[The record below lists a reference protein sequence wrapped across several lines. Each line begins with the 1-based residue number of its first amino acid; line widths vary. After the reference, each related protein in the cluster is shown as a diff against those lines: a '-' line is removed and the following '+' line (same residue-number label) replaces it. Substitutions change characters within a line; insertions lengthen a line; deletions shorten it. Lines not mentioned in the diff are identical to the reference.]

1 MSPASMEHQLETTG
15 HLSLEVAEFL
25 ELFDFRA
32 RQMVQMSGQEAL
44 QRIRQGLAGPTPEWT
59 ELALLA
65 TLIP

>member
-1 MSPASMEHQLETTG
+1 MSSASMEEQLETTG
-15 HLSLEVAEFL
+15 KLTLEVAEFL

-32 RQMVQMSGQEAL
+32 RRMVHMSGQKTL
-44 QRIRQGLAGPTPEWT
+44 DRIRKGMAGPGPEWT

>member
-1 MSPASMEHQLETTG
+1 MSAALMEEQLEATG
-15 HLSLEVAEFL
+15 KLSLEVGEFL

-32 RQMVQMSGQEAL
+32 RQMVHQSGQEAL
-44 QRIRQGLAGPTPEWT
+44 ERIREGTAGPGPEWT

>member
-1 MSPASMEHQLETTG
+1 MERQLETTG
-15 HLSLEVAEFL
+15 KLSLEVSEFL

-44 QRIRQGLAGPTPEWT
+44 KQIREGTAGPGPEWT

-65 TLIP
+65 TLIPQNI